1 MFNSN
6 DRQPYEFIFRNSVY
20 ILMDKVKDEIMFAQD
35 FFLFADMSQL
45 TNEIFGKT
53 IAIYNVKKNWREKI
67 ENSRKIWMGGWPIVL
82 MQFKCC

>member
-20 ILMDKVKDEIMFAQD
+20 LLMDKVKDEIMFAQD
-35 FFLFADMSQL
+35 FFLFADMGQL

-53 IAIYNVKKNWREKI
+53 IAIYNVGNR
-67 ENSRKIWMGGWPIVL
+67 G
-82 MQFKCC
+82 